1 MDQSTH
7 EVRLASW
14 EAVVRRC
21 QERPKG
27 TTTKQWLADNDI
39 PDKQYYYW
47 LRKIRKRALADSAEN
62 LPAVSELRQLPTVS
76 FAEIPAESI
85 TDPIDK
91 DETDAAVVI
100 KTAKATIRLS
110 SAVSESTLL
119 KLVKAV
125 AHAL

>member
-14 EAVVRRC
+14 EAVIRRC

-47 LRKIRKRALADSAEN
+47 LRKIRKRALADSATN
-62 LPAVSELRQLPTVS
+62 LPAVSEFRQLPTVS
-76 FAEIPAESI
+76 FAEIPAESLS
-85 TDPIDK
+85 
-91 DETDAAVVI
+91 ENEADAAVVI

>member
-1 MDQSTH
+1 MPWT
-7 EVRLASW
+7 V
-14 EAVVRRC
+14 
-21 QERPKG
+21 

-47 LRKIRKRALADSAEN
+47 LRKIRKRALADSAAN
-62 LPAVSELRQLPTVS
+62 LPAVSELWQLPTVS
-76 FAEIPAESI
+76 FAEIPAESLN
-85 TDPIDK
+85 DN
-91 DETDAAVVI
+91 EADAAVVI

-125 AHAL
+125 AHALLTTED

>member
-14 EAVVRRC
+14 EAVIRRC

-47 LRKIRKRALADSAEN
+47 LRKIRKRALADPAMN
-62 LPAVSELRQLPTVS
+62 LPAVSELQQLPAVS

-85 TDPIDK
+85 NEPIN
-91 DETDAAVVI
+91 ENEADAAVVI